1 MFSDMFRRI
10 RIAVI
15 VMGFSGLVAEIFLLR
30 ELLIV
35 FSGNELSIGIILA
48 NWLLLEALGCFWPG
62 RMIDR
67 IKNKLSAFAL
77 VTVLFSV
84 ALIAA
89 VFAIRILKV
98 LLGVSIGEHVGLLPM
113 FYSSFL
119 VLLPVSLLHGAL
131 FTFSCRIYALYREPD
146 DAVAGRVYVD
156 ETIGTMAGGVL
167 CTFLLI
173 PLLNTFEV
181 MVGIALVNM
190 LVCLWMLWPAD
201 QNVALPEH
209 ERLEREQSGNEQSGN
224 EESGTG
230 QSGNDLSKHERP
242 EPERSEK
249 RSATPEGQYG
259 FMPRVMPTL
268 LGILALVSGTALLTG
283 QADRIHQSAIRM
295 QWMDHNVVH
304 YQNSPYSNITVL
316 ENQGQYL
323 FFLDGIPEII
333 TPVPDMVFVEEFVH
347 LPMLAHPDPQDI
359 LVLRGGAGGMID
371 EVLKHPSVKNVT
383 YAEHDPAFLEVI
395 RKFPTPMTE
404 SELGDPRVRI
414 RYRDGRLLLATTPQT
429 YDIVFIGVMEPS
441 NLQSNRF
448 FTREFFALAQDRLNE
463 DGILVLTVPGSLT
476 FLSDEL
482 KNLNSTI
489 FNSLVDVFPHIRAIP
504 GEHRNLYLASGA
516 PEVAEL
522 DLDRIVR
529 RLEERQILAEG
540 VVPWHI
546 EKKLHEGWQQWFRDY
561 IAGASQ
567 NVNHDFNPVGLYY
580 HITHWNSLYAPAF
593 GSIYNRL
600 EDIGPAT
607 VLPVLLLF
615 AMLVLLIRFRQP
627 KTGGFGVPFAIITT
641 GFAGMIFSLVVIFM
655 FQVTYGNVFSWIGLL
670 VAFFMAGAA
679 IGAMLITWILPR
691 LREDKRSFLTTE
703 MVIICFTL
711 LLPLVFQVI
720 HPLLD
725 SDIAFTL
732 FRILFLVLSLIAGM
746 LVGIQYPLA
755 NRLQLQAYRSR
766 ILLKGPFGQSTGSQ
780 TGLPPDSQSGSQSV
794 ERNDISRAGGM
805 LYASDLIGGWL
816 GGIAGGVVLLP
827 VMGVTGTCITVA
839 LLKLTSFLITAA
851 EPAGRHKEVLP

>member
-1 MFSDMFRRI
+1 MLSNMYRRI

-48 NWLLLEALGCFWPG
+48 NWLLLEAFGCFWPG

-67 IKNKLSAFAL
+67 TENKLEAFAL

-84 ALIAA
+84 ALIGA

-98 LLGVSIGEHVGLLPM
+98 MLGVSIGEHVGLFPM

-119 VLLPVSLLHGAL
+119 ILLPVSVLHGAL
-131 FTFSCRIYALYREPD
+131 FTFSCRIYAQYREAD
-146 DAVAGRVYVD
+146 DDVAGRVYVD
-156 ETIGTMAGGVL
+156 ETVGTMAGGLL
-167 CTFLLI
+167 CTFMLI

-181 MVGIALVNM
+181 VVGVAFVNM
-190 LVCLWMLWPAD
+190 LICMWILRTAFRAD
-201 QNVALPEH
+201 V
-209 ERLEREQSGNEQSGN
+209 
-224 EESGTG
+224 
-230 QSGNDLSKHERP
+230 
-242 EPERSEK
+242 
-249 RSATPEGQYG
+249 PEGKGG
-259 FMPRVMPTL
+259 FLRRAMLPLT
-268 LGILALVSGTALLTG
+268 GILAVVAGIGLLTG
-283 QADRIHQSAIRM
+283 QADRLHQSAIRL
-295 QWMDHNVVH
+295 QWMGHNVVH

-347 LPMLAHPDPQDI
+347 LPMLAHPDPRDV

-371 EVLKHPSVKNVT
+371 EVLKHPSVQNVT

-404 SELGDPRVRI
+404 SELDDPRVHI
-414 RYRDGRLLLATTPQT
+414 QYRDGRVLLATSPQT

-463 DGILVLTVPGSLT
+463 GGILVLTVPGSLT

-482 KNLNSTI
+482 VNLNSTI
-489 FNSLVDVFPHIRAIP
+489 YNSLVDVFPHIRAIP
-504 GEHRNLYLASGA
+504 GEHRNLYLASEA

-522 DLDRIVR
+522 DLDRMVR
-529 RLEERQILAEG
+529 RLEERQIQAEG

-546 EKKLHEGWQQWFRDY
+546 EKKLHDGWRQWFRDY
-561 IAGASQ
+561 VVGATQ
-567 NVNHDFNPVGLYY
+567 NVNRDFYPVGLYY

-600 EDIGPAT
+600 EDIGPGT
-607 VLPVLLLF
+607 VLPALLLF
-615 AMLVLLIRFRQP
+615 ALIALLIRSRRP
-627 KTGGFGVPFAIITT
+627 KSGGFGVPFAIITT
-641 GFAGMIFSLVVIFM
+641 GFAGMIFSLIVIFM

-679 IGAMLITWILPR
+679 IGAMVITRILPR
-691 LREDKRSFLTTE
+691 LRDDKRSFLTSE

-711 LLPLVFQVI
+711 LLPIIFQVI

-725 SDIAFTL
+725 SDTAFAL
-732 FRILFLVLSLIAGM
+732 FRILFLVLSLIAGA

-755 NRLQLQAYRSR
+755 NRLQLQAYKSR
-766 ILLKGPFGQSTGSQ
+766 IHLNKPYGHATGSRSGSRSGSKSSLRSGSKSSSQ
-780 TGLPPDSQSGSQSV
+780 PGLSHTSKTDSQSDDRSA
-794 ERNDISRAGGM
+794 ISRAGGM
-805 LYASDLIGGWL
+805 LYASDLLGGWL

-827 VMGVTGTCITVA
+827 VMGVTGTCVTVA
-839 LLKLTSFLITAA
+839 LLKFTSFLITAA
-851 EPAGRHKEVLP
+851 EPTGRHKEVLP

>member
-1 MFSDMFRRI
+1 MFRRI

-67 IKNKLSAFAL
+67 TKNKLAAFAL

-98 LLGVSIGEHVGLLPM
+98 MLGVSIGEHVGLLPM

-119 VLLPVSLLHGAL
+119 VLLPVSVLHGAL
-131 FTFSCRIYALYREPD
+131 FTFSCRIYARYHETD

-181 MVGIALVNM
+181 VVGVAFVNM
-190 LVCLWMLWPAD
+190 LVCLWMIWPAD
-201 QNVALPEH
+201 RNVALP
-209 ERLEREQSGNEQSGN
+209 
-224 EESGTG
+224 
-230 QSGNDLSKHERP
+230 
-242 EPERSEK
+242 
-249 RSATPEGQYG
+249 A
-259 FMPRVMPTL
+259 L

-371 EVLKHPSVKNVT
+371 EVLKHPSVQNVT

-404 SELGDPRVRI
+404 SELNDPRVRI
-414 RYRDGRLLLATTPQT
+414 RYRDGRLLLATAPQT

-448 FTREFFALAQDRLNE
+448 FTREFFALAEDRLNE
-463 DGILVLTVPGSLT
+463 GGILVLTVPGSLT

-504 GEHRNLYLASGA
+504 GEHRNLYLASGS

-529 RLEERQILAEG
+529 RLEERQIRAEG

-567 NVNHDFNPVGLYY
+567 NVNRDFNPVGLYY

-607 VLPVLLLF
+607 VLPALLLF
-615 AMLVLLIRFRQP
+615 TMLVLLIRFRRP
-627 KTGGFGVPFAIITT
+627 KTAGFGVPFAIITT

-679 IGAMLITWILPR
+679 IGAMMITRILPR

-711 LLPLVFQVI
+711 LLPLVFQAI

-755 NRLQLQAYRSR
+755 NRLQLQAYRR
-766 ILLKGPFGQSTGSQ
+766 NVQLNKPYRQSTGLQ
-780 TGLPPDSQSGSQSV
+780 PDNG
-794 ERNDISRAGGM
+794 NAISRAGGM

-839 LLKLTSFLITAA
+839 LLKFTSFLITAA
-851 EPAGRHKEVLP
+851 EPSGRYNEVLP

>member
-1 MFSDMFRRI
+1 MLSDMFRRV

-67 IKNKLSAFAL
+67 TENKIAAFAL

-84 ALIAA
+84 ALIGA
-89 VFAIRILKV
+89 VYVIRILKV

-119 VLLPVSLLHGAL
+119 VLLPVSVLHGAL
-131 FTFSCRIYALYREPD
+131 FTFSCRIYAQYREPD

-156 ETIGTMAGGVL
+156 ETAGTMAGGVL

-181 MVGIALVNM
+181 VVGVVFVNM
-190 LVCLWMLWPAD
+190 LVCMWMLWPAD
-201 QNVALPEH
+201 RNVALPEC
-209 ERLEREQSGNEQSGN
+209 EL
-224 EESGTG
+224 
-230 QSGNDLSKHERP
+230 
-242 EPERSEK
+242 SEK
-249 RSATPEGQYG
+249 RSATPEGQQG

-268 LGILALVSGTALLTG
+268 LGILALLSGTALLTG
-283 QADRIHQSAIRM
+283 QADRLHQSAIWM

-347 LPMLAHPDPQDI
+347 LPMLAHPDPREI

-371 EVLKHPSVKNVT
+371 EVLKHPSVQNVT
-383 YAEHDPAFLEVI
+383 YAEHDPVFLEVI

-414 RYRDGRLLLATTPQT
+414 RYQDGRLLLATTPQT

-448 FTREFFALAQDRLNE
+448 FTREFFAIAQDRLNE
-463 DGILVLTVPGSLT
+463 GGILVLTVPGSLT

-482 KNLNSTI
+482 RNLNSTI

-522 DLDRIVR
+522 DLDRMVR
-529 RLEERQILAEG
+529 RLEERQIRAEG

-546 EKKLHEGWQQWFRDY
+546 EKKLHDGWRQWFRDY

-567 NVNHDFNPVGLYY
+567 SVNRDFKPVGLYY

-600 EDIGPAT
+600 EHIGPAT
-607 VLPVLLLF
+607 VLPPLLLF
-615 AMLVLLIRFRQP
+615 AMVVLLIGSRRRNV
-627 KTGGFGVPFAIITT
+627 GFGVPFAIITT
-641 GFAGMIFSLVVIFM
+641 GFAGMIFSLIVIFM

-679 IGAMLITWILPR
+679 IGAMLITRILPR

-703 MVIICFTL
+703 LAIICFTL
-711 LLPLVFQVI
+711 FLPLIFQAI

-755 NRLQLQAYRSR
+755 NRLQLQAYKLN
-766 ILLKGPFGQSTGSQ
+766 IQLNKPYHQSTGLQ
-780 TGLPPDSQSGSQSV
+780 PDD
-794 ERNDISRAGGM
+794 RNAISRAGGM
-805 LYASDLIGGWL
+805 LYASDLIGGWM

-851 EPAGRHKEVLP
+851 EPTGWHKEVLP